1 MEPIKY
7 IVQNARDE
15 QWGLTIYSVGY
26 QSVGIGE
33 TYPPQKHDQKYL
45 FNPDNGRILSE
56 YQLLYIVDGEGRLE
70 TRNGGIHDIKSG
82 DMFLLFP
89 GEWHTYYP
97 NVRTGWK
104 EYWIGFSGAN
114 IDHRVAQGFF
124 SVEEPIYR
132 IGYNETIIELYH
144 EAIHTATRQEPY
156 FQQHLAGIV
165 NHILGMMFMTSNQ
178 KNIQPRSDHSI
189 MIDRARVFMQES
201 IESDITM
208 PDVAE
213 YLNVSYTT
221 FRHAFKKYTGM
232 SPAQY
237 FINLKIHRAKEM
249 LRGTSASIKE
259 ISYTLHFESPEH
271 FATTFRK
278 KTGISPSDF
287 RNA

>member
-1 MEPIKY
+1 MESIKY

-15 QWGLTIYSVGY
+15 QWGLTISSVGY
-26 QSVGIGE
+26 QNVGIGE

-45 FNPDNGRILSE
+45 FNPDNGRVLTE

-70 TRNGGIHDIKSG
+70 TSSGGNYNLRSG

-97 NVRTGWK
+97 DVRTGWK
-104 EYWIGFSGAN
+104 EYWIGFNGAD
-114 IDHRVAQGFF
+114 ICHRVSQGFF
-124 SVEEPIYR
+124 SVRKPIYR
-132 IGYNETIIELYH
+132 IGYNEAIIELYQ
-144 EAIHTATRQEPY
+144 EAIRAATRQESC

-165 NHILGMMFMTSNQ
+165 NHILGIMFMASNR
-178 KNIQPRSDHSI
+178 KNFQPRSDLSI
-189 MIDRARVFMQES
+189 MIDKARVFMQES

-221 FRHAFKKYTGM
+221 FRHAFKKYTGI

-259 ISYTLHFESPEH
+259 ISYTLRFESPEH

-278 KTGISPSDF
+278 KTGTSPTDF
-287 RNA
+287 RSA